1 MSSRSRLQGILRHFV
16 SCAVVLLLF
25 CATAQGEGNT
35 ESRKALSVVYGAYQS
50 VLSNKEACDE
60 ALPGQKAANGKAFSS
75 WQARHK
81 KLIAEL
87 DQQFTALIR
96 NASADD
102 RDYARNVGKSEGAIL
117 RQRQEVKDTLLAKP
131 RTEIEKVCKGL
142 PRFLASPDSDLEKS
156 FVEELRVIRRA
167 DPVK

>member
-1 MSSRSRLQGILRHFV
+1 MSSRSRFRGILRHFV
-16 SCAVVLLLF
+16 GCAVVLPLV
-25 CATAQGEGNT
+25 CAAAQAQGT

-60 ALPGQKAANGKAFSS
+60 AVPGQKAANEKAFSS
-75 WQARHK
+75 WQARHR

-87 DQQFTALIR
+87 DRQFTALIR
-96 NASADD
+96 NASTDD
-102 RDYARNVGKSEGAIL
+102 KDYARNVGKSEGAIL
-117 RQRQEVKDTLLAKP
+117 RQRQEVKDSLLAKP
-131 RTEIEKVCKGL
+131 RAEIEKLCKGL
-142 PRFLASPDSDLEKS
+142 PRFLTSADSDLERS